1 MAGIKQRKR
10 SLARLSGITAALVL
24 MMLVVAH
31 GTRQAHA
38 SVRMFTLYTSICIT
52 VYETN
57 ETFKSA
63 LRDDL
68 AEAIAPRLDE
78 RANALMK
85 GLHVAPRAQCIRRDD
100 AQFER
105 QAMMDLHVTRQQ
117 IPFEGAGLSIA
128 TVAGSSPN
136 VMMWLAPYELTPVTI
151 VDRSR
156 IDDRRIED
164 ALIRFFDSTVLAV
177 LRDGK

>member
-1 MAGIKQRKR
+1 MARNPIPWLQLQFRAIGI
-10 SLARLSGITAALVL
+10 SVAATLL
-24 MMLVVAH
+24 ILTLY
-31 GTRQAHA
+31 GPRQAHS
-38 SVRMFTLYTSICIT
+38 SVRIFTLYTSICIT
-52 VYETN
+52 VYEIK
-57 ETFKSA
+57 ETFNSA

-85 GLHVAPRAQCIRRDD
+85 GLHVAPRTQCIRRDD

-117 IPFEGAGLSIA
+117 VPFEGAGLSIA

-136 VMMWLAPYELTPVTI
+136 VMMWLAPYALTPVTI
-151 VDRSR
+151 VDRSH

-177 LRDGK
+177 LRQGK